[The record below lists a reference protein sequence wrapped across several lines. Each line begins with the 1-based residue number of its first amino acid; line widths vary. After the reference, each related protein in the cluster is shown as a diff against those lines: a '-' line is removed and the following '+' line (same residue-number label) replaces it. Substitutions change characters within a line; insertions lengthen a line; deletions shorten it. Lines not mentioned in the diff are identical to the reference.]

1 MTSYYPLV
9 LSNTKPPSF
18 MPIFDGYQYTITVLW
33 NISGQRYYIMCQS
46 SNNTLIFM
54 VPLIDSSVGVEI
66 ESLVWD
72 EVDEVVIATLAA
84 PHELPIG
91 EIFNVSIIQAV
102 PNGYNGNGMAL
113 ITSDTSFTYPMK
125 QDPGPV
131 QQAGVAQFLISM
143 TKSYFNS
150 TLVFRNMQFEV
161 TP

>member
-9 LSNTKPPSF
+9 LSNSKVPSF
-18 MPIFDGYQYTITVLW
+18 MPLFDGNPYTITVLW
-33 NISGQRYYIMCQS
+33 NVSGQRYYIKCMNTS
-46 SNNTLIFM
+46 NTLVFM
-54 VPLIDSSVGVEI
+54 VPLINSPSGMEI

-72 EVDEVVIATLAA
+72 ENNEVIIATLVA

-91 EIFNVSIIQAV
+91 EVFNVSIIQAV

-113 ITSDTSFTYPMK
+113 ITSDTTFTYPMK
-125 QDPGPV
+125 QNPGYV

-143 TKSYFNS
+143 TKGYFNS